1 VTDDDTGR
9 PSREVMEQMART
21 LRPFRFLASPVLSG
35 LENIPAER
43 PLLFVGNH
51 GLFGVLDAP
60 LLISEL
66 YRATGIILRPLGDDL
81 HFQVPVWGWASR
93 RLGAVAASPE
103 ACARLMRAGE
113 TILVFPG
120 GAREASKRKGEKY
133 KVVWGNR
140 TGFARLAIEHACTI
154 VPFCC
159 VGIEDAF
166 DIVLDADEILAS
178 PVGRALQGL
187 GMRRDL
193 VWPLVKGIGPTPL
206 PRPERLYFR
215 FEPPVE
221 TASYGRRA
229 EDADRCNDLRDRVK
243 AAIERSIE
251 QVLVDREADPER
263 HLGARL
269 ARRFGRQSLKK
280 MP

>member
-1 VTDDDTGR
+1 MVR
-9 PSREVMEQMART
+9 A
-21 LRPFRFLASPVLSG
+21 LRPFRFLASPALSG
-35 LENIPAER
+35 LEHIPAER

-51 GLFGVLDAP
+51 GLFGILDAP
-60 LLISEL
+60 LLIAEL

-81 HFQVPVWGWASR
+81 HFRVPIWGWASR
-93 RLGAVAASPE
+93 RVGAVAASPE

-133 KVVWGNR
+133 KVVWGGR

-154 VPFCC
+154 VPFSC

-166 DIVLDADEILAS
+166 DILLDADEILAS
-178 PVGRALQGL
+178 PVGRTLQKL
-187 GMRRDL
+187 GIRRDL
-193 VWPLVKGIGPTPL
+193 VWPVVKGIGPTPL

-229 EDADRCNDLRDRVK
+229 SDEDRCSDLRDRVK
-243 AAIERSIE
+243 TAIEQSIE
-251 QVLVDREADPER
+251 RVLLEREMDPER
-263 HLGARL
+263 HFGERL
-269 ARRFGRQSLKK
+269 ARWLGRRTG
-280 MP
+280 